1 MRFENDL
8 KKGVVTLD
16 ETGKFSKNLPSNYKA
31 VIPPIP
37 NNIKAIYD
45 KIRECILHRGT
56 AMPGNDD
63 KRKAFL
69 LLANCRSPT
78 LSKEEL
84 KLGCLYRLS
93 LPITD
98 EHVSIIFNHFDKN
111 KTGQISVKQLVDEV
125 MQEKMDFEA
134 KFQNTLDLSRS
145 SKTGSLANSTNQY
158 GPLPSEEAYMKFDK
172 TFHNLEEPSNH
183 HLITKMT
190 LLQLEESIRDKVTQ
204 NCKQNM
210 NLLQALSRSF
220 GDNRERDAKFKVS
233 LHQMKFTIWKKL
245 MIYAS
250 EELIESLFKKYDPN
264 NTGYIDLHHFADG
277 VMKKTISYK
286 PIVEEITNKFA
297 MKIKTGDAQ
306 LRFGQ
311 VYSPIIVS
319 FLEHMRAKFKEYVNN
334 NCRSPVYLVNST
346 NRMNPVQAKKFLED
360 QFKVVV
366 GDNVLKEL
374 INEYDD
380 NGLLNMKRLLKDCM
394 VVDMD
399 GKLGPDVNLI
409 TSSLITVDE
418 MPLSVRSNKQS
429 FDSIQMRFRE
439 KVQERLRNDQPLSY
453 LHLMFRSKEND
464 KDPRLIS
471 KLGLRKVLYKQD
483 ITLSDADYDDY
494 FRHFDRG
501 DGKVVIRDFL
511 LELLPPANRGDDNT
525 FLPKKDVN
533 FKAQDML
540 SRSLA
545 LLTGKKRD
553 VGSINGDE
561 LNRFRGSIVQQ
572 VEDTIASSK
581 RMDTTNDV
589 TASEFFRSINNN
601 SDFNQKRSESP
612 RTDSIRADSPRAESP
627 STSRSKVDTPTGA
640 TAKSHD
646 PKYSIITH
654 QKKDYMKDDK
664 NNSNHNSNVTS
675 NNNNNN
681 NNSHN
686 GNNYSEESDLTRRIL
701 DKKVNNQE
709 ESAEEIAFQIGRAA
723 AIAAAQSR
731 DNKDIA
737 SQIGIAAATYA
748 LNLLM
753 NENKE
758 SFNQTKEAQNVSR
771 PSSAQQRQSVKIR
784 PQSAPVKNDLLM
796 NASLRMNELED
807 QYSSVRG
814 ANPPS
819 KWQLSQGSLHQDSVG
834 SINSTNNFSQMKTFD
849 MGITMQSPSRPPSA
863 SRPSSSR
870 PSSARPPSA
879 SRPIR
884 PEGNQREQSMSPAPP
899 FRPSPSKPSPSTTS
913 SPTGSPRSPREKKFT
928 YTGIRRSG
936 EMNPHHQ
943 ALAVKYKFVSNN
955 IKQSSNDYGSYF
967 KTVQNEKMKNEK
979 MMQKYREY
987 LQKQKELED
996 EGKSGIH
1003 INPSHSQRSFSARPP
1018 GRYSQSN
1025 LQSQTPRGRS
1035 ASPSLNQNLANYG
1048 LEHDKWKKYSSPKPT
1063 IKKGSAAA
1071 ETFAAYAV
1079 MTPGKVTQIN
1089 KKFALQWHKNA
1100 KKK

>member
-1 MRFENDL
+1 
-8 KKGVVTLD
+8 
-16 ETGKFSKNLPSNYKA
+16 
-31 VIPPIP
+31 
-37 NNIKAIYD
+37 
-45 KIRECILHRGT
+45 
-56 AMPGNDD
+56 
-63 KRKAFL
+63 
-69 LLANCRSPT
+69 
-78 LSKEEL
+78 
-84 KLGCLYRLS
+84 
-93 LPITD
+93 
-98 EHVSIIFNHFDKN
+98 
-111 KTGQISVKQLVDEV
+111 
-125 MQEKMDFEA
+125 
-134 KFQNTLDLSRS
+134 
-145 SKTGSLANSTNQY
+145 
-158 GPLPSEEAYMKFDK
+158 MKFDK
-172 TFHNLEEPSNH
+172 TFHNLEEPSTR
-183 HLITKMT
+183 HLVTKMT
-190 LLQLEESIRDKVTQ
+190 LTQLEEAIRDKVTE
-204 NCKQNM
+204 NCKPNM

-220 GDNRERDAKFKVS
+220 GDNRDRDAKFKVT
-233 LHQMKFTIWKKL
+233 LPQMKFTIWKKL

-250 EELIESLFKKYDPN
+250 ELLIETLFKKYDPN
-264 NTGYIDLHHFADG
+264 NTGYVDLHNFADG
-277 VMKKTISYK
+277 VMKKTINYR
-286 PIVEEITNKFA
+286 PIVEEKTNKFA
-297 MKIKTGDAQ
+297 MKMKTGDAQ

-319 FLEHMRAKFKEYVNN
+319 FLEHMRVKFKEYVNN

-346 NRMNPVQAKKFLED
+346 NRMNHVQAKKFLED

-366 GDNVLKEL
+366 GENVMKEL
-374 INEYDD
+374 IHEYDD

-394 VVDMD
+394 VVDME

-409 TSSLITVDE
+409 TSSAITVDE
-418 MPLSVRSNKQS
+418 MPLSVRSNRQS
-429 FDSIQMRFRE
+429 FESIQMRFRE
-439 KVQERLRNDQPLSY
+439 KVQERLKNDQPLSY

-511 LELLPPANRGDDNT
+511 LELLPVANRGDDNT
-525 FLPKKDVN
+525 YLPKKDVN

-540 SRSLA
+540 SKSLA

-553 VGSINGDE
+553 VGAMNGDE
-561 LNRFRGSIVQQ
+561 LNRFRGSIVKQ
-572 VEDTIASSK
+572 VENTIASSK
-581 RMDTTNDV
+581 HLDTTNDI
-589 TASEFFRSINNN
+589 AMSEFFRSMNSS
-601 SDFNQKRSESP
+601 SDFNQKRAESP
-612 RTDSIRADSPRAESP
+612 RTADSIRAESP
-627 STSRSKVDTPTGA
+627 SRSKVDTPAGA

-654 QKKDYMKDDK
+654 QKKDYIKDDNN
-664 NNSNHNSNVTS
+664 NNSNNS

-681 NNSHN
+681 NNNNNSNYHN
-686 GNNYSEESDLTRRIL
+686 NNNYSEENDLTRSIL
-701 DKKVNNQE
+701 DKKVSNQE
-709 ESAEEIAFQIGRAA
+709 ESPEEIAFQIGRAA
-723 AIAAAQSR
+723 AIAAAQSK

-758 SFNQTKEAQNVSR
+758 SFNQTAATKEAQNVSR
-771 PSSAQQRQSVKIR
+771 PSSAQQRQSIKMR
-784 PQSAPVKNDLLM
+784 PQSAPVKNDLFM

-807 QYSSVRG
+807 EYTAVRG

-834 SINSTNNFSQMKTFD
+834 SINSANNFTQMKTFD
-849 MGITMQSPSRPPSA
+849 MGISMQSPSRPPS

-879 SRPIR
+879 TRPTR
-884 PEGNQREQSMSPAPP
+884 PSSATNQREQSMSPAPP

-913 SPTGSPRSPREKKFT
+913 SPKGSPRSPREKNFT
-928 YTGIRRSG
+928 YTGIRRSE

-943 ALAVKYKFVSNN
+943 ALAAKYKFVNNN

-967 KTVQNEKMKNEK
+967 KTLQNEKKKNEK

-987 LQKQKELED
+987 LQKQKELEE

-1003 INPSHSQRSFSARPP
+1003 VNPSHSQRSFSAKPPP
-1018 GRYSQSN
+1018 GRYSHSSF
-1025 LQSQTPRGRS
+1025 QSQTPRGRS
-1035 ASPSLNQNLANYG
+1035 ASPSLNQKLANYG
-1048 LEHDKWKKYSSPKPT
+1048 LEHDKWQKYSSVKPT
-1063 IKKGSAAA
+1063 IKRGGEAD
-1071 ETFAAYAV
+1071 TFAAYAV

-1089 KKFALQWHKNA
+1089 KKFALSWHKNA